1 MREGTATMTH
11 DKNTL
16 MSLQGNYVLGTY
28 APDLMLVKGD
38 GARVWDIDGKEYL
51 DFAAGISVCNLGH
64 CHPKVTAAIREQAGK
79 LVHVSNL
86 YYNENQPQLAA
97 RIAETSFG
105 GRVFFANSGAEA
117 NEGLIKFAR
126 RWGSDS
132 GRYEIICMNDSFH
145 GRTLATLAATG
156 RAKYRKG
163 FAPDMEGFVFA
174 DFNDLESVRAKIG
187 PKTVAVLCEPIQ
199 GEGGILPA
207 TAEFLE
213 GLRQLCDEQDLL
225 LLFDEVQCGMGR
237 TGHMFA
243 YQSYGVVP
251 DGMSMAKALGNGFP
265 IGAFEVQEKYEGT
278 LPPGTHASTFGG
290 TPLACAAGIAVFEA
304 FAEEHVLDN
313 VQRVGEHLLQ
323 ALNGLCAKFPAVK
336 SVRGA
341 GLMLGVVVE
350 GDLKPVLAKA
360 KEAGLL
366 VLTAGENVLRLLPP
380 LTITIEQADQAVAI
394 LEEALAEGLA
404 EA

>member
-1 MREGTATMTH
+1 MTH

-265 IGAFEVQEKYEGT
+265 IGAPM
-278 LPPGTHASTFGG
+278 PPPLGALRWRA
-290 TPLACAAGIAVFEA
+290 PLAS
-304 FAEEHVLDN
+304 LSS
-313 VQRVGEHLLQ
+313 R
-323 ALNGLCAKFPAVK
+323 PSPK
-336 SVRGA
+336 SMFSTTCSGSASICYR
-341 GLMLGVVVE
+341 
-350 GDLKPVLAKA
+350 P
-360 KEAGLL
+360 
-366 VLTAGENVLRLLPP
+366 
-380 LTITIEQADQAVAI
+380 
-394 LEEALAEGLA
+394 
-404 EA
+404 